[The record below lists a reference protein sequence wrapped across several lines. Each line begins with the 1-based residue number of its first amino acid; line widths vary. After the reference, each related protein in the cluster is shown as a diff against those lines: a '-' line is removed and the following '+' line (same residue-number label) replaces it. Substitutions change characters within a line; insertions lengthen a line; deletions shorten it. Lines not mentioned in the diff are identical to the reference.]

1 MYKMLFKQHFVLT
14 NKKFITKHN
23 RLTIFVY
30 DLDDLLLLY
39 PDIVVKEEAEDLDY
53 SKALPYVLSKFLR

>member
-1 MYKMLFKQHFVLT
+1 MYEQHFVLT
-14 NKKFITKHN
+14 NKKYKKN
-23 RLTIFVY
+23 DRLTIFVY
-30 DLDDLLLLY
+30 DLDDLILLY